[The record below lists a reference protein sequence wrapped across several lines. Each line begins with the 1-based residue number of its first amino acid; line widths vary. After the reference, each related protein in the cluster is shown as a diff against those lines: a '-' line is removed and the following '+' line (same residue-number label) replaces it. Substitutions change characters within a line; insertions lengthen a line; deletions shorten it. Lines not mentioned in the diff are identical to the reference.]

1 MLQNIKQIKL
11 VELQKIIEKFQYV
24 IIDKKVFELYKNS
37 LGENLDKFICVDNPE
52 NHKSVKG
59 WSELVSTLL
68 SKEITRKDK
77 ILAIGGGALSDL
89 AGFVAASILRG
100 IEWSVVP
107 TTLLSM
113 IDASIGGKVGIN
125 HEKGKNLIGSFYQP
139 NDIFIS
145 EEFLETLS
153 NEELQSG
160 MGEVLKYTILS
171 NQIFQMV
178 MHDGSLNSIINAC
191 ALYKR
196 KVVEEDFKEGA
207 RRKILNLGHTLG
219 HAYEKLYDISHGIG
233 VVIGLKAIVSVTN
246 PYLMLKLMA
255 LIEKMKIQTPDLEK
269 KDFDQF
275 WNFVMMDK
283 KKVSSDEIEII
294 VPLEIG
300 QVIVKKIKLDEFK
313 QSILKNDFIKS
324 FNK

>member
-11 VELQKIIEKFQYV
+11 VELQRIIEKFQYV
-24 IIDKKVFELYKNS
+24 IIDKKVFELYKS
-37 LGENLDKFICVDNPE
+37 DLGSNLDKFICIDNPE

-59 WSELVSTLL
+59 WSDLVSSLL
-68 SKEITRKDK
+68 DMGITRKGK

-89 AGFVAASILRG
+89 AGFVAASVLRG
-100 IEWSVVP
+100 VEWSVVP

-139 NDIFIS
+139 YEIFIS
-145 EEFLETLS
+145 EEFLETLD
-153 NEELQSG
+153 EKEFQSG
-160 MGEVLKYTILS
+160 MGEVLKYAVLS

-178 MHDGSLNSIINAC
+178 MHNGSLSSIINAC

-196 KVVEEDFKEGA
+196 KIVEEDFKEGA
-207 RRKILNLGHTLG
+207 RRKVLNLGHTLG

-255 LIEKMKIQTPDLEK
+255 LIEKMKIQVPELEK
-269 KDFDQF
+269 K
-275 WNFVMMDK
+275 
-283 KKVSSDEIEII
+283 
-294 VPLEIG
+294 
-300 QVIVKKIKLDEFK
+300 
-313 QSILKNDFIKS
+313 ILTS
-324 FNK
+324 FGTLL